1 MVVGNNS
8 RTYTKKTTVP
18 KIWDF
23 FLRNLSENYF
33 YVVRRKDRRG
43 GTLIISFFFYVSE
56 YEMKYDSEW
65 NGKREATL
73 MSN

>member
-1 MVVGNNS
+1 
-8 RTYTKKTTVP
+8 
-18 KIWDF
+18 
-23 FLRNLSENYF
+23 
-33 YVVRRKDRRG
+33 
-43 GTLIISFFFYVSE
+43 LIISFFFYVSE